1 LVKHLPESL
10 DAPHIFQFSSP
21 WGGGKRGGHKQPYVP
36 VRLPGALGAQTGF
49 SAELLMS
56 VGFLQVLK
64 AQAAFSSSSH
74 PVPVDFG
81 LGS

>member
-1 LVKHLPESL
+1 L
-10 DAPHIFQFSSP
+10 QFISP
-21 WGGGKRGGHKQPYVP
+21 WGGGQRGGHKQRYVP
-36 VRLPGALGAQTGF
+36 VRFPEALGAQTGF
-49 SAELLMS
+49 SAEPLMS

-74 PVPVDFG
+74 PVPVEFG